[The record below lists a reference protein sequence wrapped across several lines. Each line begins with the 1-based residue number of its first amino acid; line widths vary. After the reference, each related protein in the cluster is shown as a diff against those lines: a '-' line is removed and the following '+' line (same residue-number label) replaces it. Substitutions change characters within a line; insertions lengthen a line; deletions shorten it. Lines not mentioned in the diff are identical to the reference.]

1 MKPMN
6 APQPA
11 KDGRQSILELNR
23 LILETRG
30 FFHELEEV
38 SRTILAR
45 HDLSPQER
53 RLMMTLRKHRR
64 CTVPQLAR
72 KSDVSRQYVQVTMND
87 LAKRGF
93 VVFKDNPDHKRSRL
107 LELTQQGEKRILEI
121 MAREGEA
128 LQRVAA
134 GMASD
139 EVREAVE
146 VLRKAR
152 IGLGREAG

>member
-1 MKPMN
+1 MN

-23 LILETRG
+23 LISQTRV
-30 FFHELEEV
+30 FFHDLEEV
-38 SRTILAR
+38 SRIILAR

-64 CTVPQLAR
+64 STVPQLAR
-72 KSDVSRQYVQVTMND
+72 KSGVSRQYVQVTMND
-87 LAKRGF
+87 LARRGLM
-93 VVFKDNPDHKRSRL
+93 VFRENPDHKRSRL
-107 LELTQQGEKRILEI
+107 LELTRQGEERIREI

-128 LQRVAA
+128 MQRVAA
-134 GMASD
+134 GLSPE

-146 VLRKAR
+146 VLQKAGN
-152 IGLGREAG
+152 GLDAGAG